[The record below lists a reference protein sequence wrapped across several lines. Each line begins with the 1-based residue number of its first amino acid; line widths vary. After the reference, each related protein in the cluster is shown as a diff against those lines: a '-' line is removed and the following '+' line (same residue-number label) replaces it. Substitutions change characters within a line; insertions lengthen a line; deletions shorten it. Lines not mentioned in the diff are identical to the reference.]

1 MEDGLDGATN
11 EEQDAAVKEENKDED
26 EEDVDFGEEI
36 EEDIV
41 THQVGKRPL
50 AGKAWRNSSTGDY
63 TKYLCVDYGAGTA
76 FSTHPFCFLRF
87 RLLPNYNLIIRSE
100 CFVLIF

>member
-36 EEDIV
+36 EEDAPTSSGSKRTWKSPRRRR
-41 THQVGKRPL
+41 THWRPSGTRS
-50 AGKAWRNSSTGDY
+50 ATGVSACCSN
-63 TKYLCVDYGAGTA
+63 T
-76 FSTHPFCFLRF
+76 
-87 RLLPNYNLIIRSE
+87 
-100 CFVLIF
+100 